1 MGCFTIF
8 MSKKKKS
15 DQNQIMHLR
24 RASLDE
30 HVPTALPEPQ
40 TLTQSSRSSRGKSI
54 HPINNFYNNRTRAL
68 SAPSS
73 LAAAEQNA
81 PASFENEEQERPKCR
96 TRSLKEQ
103 QLPVPQP
110 LPLPTPKNGGASKAI
125 NSHKSGLARGS
136 KNASGSALDA
146 AEQVDLAS
154 NKYEEGKKESKQ
166 QAGAMKEQHLPNP
179 QPCPLP
185 YPQGGALKATGNFK
199 LGMPS
204 FPLYASGSFPL
215 PSTGPLR
222 YFLYEEIAAAC
233 HNFSSD
239 QCMAEGLSSTIYKA
253 SFADNHSTSKE
264 FEATI
269 TRLNPSTQGL
279 RDFLNEV
286 NILASLQ
293 HPNLCKLLGFHVRD
307 GSEPRMLVFERLCH
321 GSLDRLLFGRSDAP
335 SIDWNTRMK
344 ISFCAAQGLN
354 FLHEQGPFQTMYN
367 EFSTAN
373 IQIDN
378 DFNAKLSGYGCV
390 GHIPGKE
397 ISSRPLTARKLSLE
411 TLEREMLNEKN
422 NVWSFGIVL
431 LELLTGRKN
440 LDTHHPKEE
449 RDLIKWTKPFL
460 ADDFR
465 LPLIMDPQ
473 LKGHFPSRAVR
484 VVADIVQRCLQ
495 KEPSDRPNMR
505 TIVEHLKV
513 IQNMKYCCWFPLQEP
528 AGMPRKE
535 KAKSPS
541 FDGITSHAPTS
552 SFPPSSS
559 SVARPSSSPPRWAGV
574 PTPLPSPCGCSST
587 PSIGEPSR

>member
-8 MSKKKKS
+8 MSKKKKP
-15 DQNQIMHLR
+15 DQITHLR
-24 RASLDE
+24 RVSLDE
-30 HVPTALPEPQ
+30 HVPTVLPEPQ

-54 HPINNFYNNRTRAL
+54 HPINNGYNNRTRAL

-73 LAAAEQNA
+73 LAAAEQDA
-81 PASFENEEQERPKCR
+81 PASFVNEKQERPKCR

-103 QLPVPQP
+103 QLPGPQP
-110 LPLPTPKNGGASKAI
+110 LPLPTPKDGGASKAI

-154 NKYEEGKKESKQ
+154 MKESKQ

-185 YPQGGALKATGNFK
+185 YPQGGGGALKATGNFK
-199 LGMPS
+199 LGMPT

-215 PSTGPLR
+215 PSTGPPR

-269 TRLNPSTQGL
+269 TRLHPSTQGL
-279 RDFLNEV
+279 REFINE
-286 NILASLQ
+286 
-293 HPNLCKLLGFHVRD
+293 
-307 GSEPRMLVFERLCH
+307 
-321 GSLDRLLFGRSDAP
+321 
-335 SIDWNTRMK
+335 
-344 ISFCAAQGLN
+344 
-354 FLHEQGPFQTMYN
+354 TMYN

-373 IQIDN
+373 IQIDK

-397 ISSRPLTARKLSLE
+397 ISSRPLTFGNLSLE

-422 NVWSFGIVL
+422 NVWCFGIVL

-440 LDTHHPKEE
+440 MDTHHPKEE
-449 RDLIKWTKPFL
+449 RDLIKWTKPYL

-465 LPLIMDPQ
+465 LSLIMDPQ

-513 IQNMKYCCWFPLQEP
+513 IQDMKYCCWFPLQEP

-535 KAKSPS
+535 KPKSPS

-574 PTPLPSPCGCSST
+574 PTPLPSPSPSPCACSST
-587 PSIGEPSR
+587 PSIGEPSK